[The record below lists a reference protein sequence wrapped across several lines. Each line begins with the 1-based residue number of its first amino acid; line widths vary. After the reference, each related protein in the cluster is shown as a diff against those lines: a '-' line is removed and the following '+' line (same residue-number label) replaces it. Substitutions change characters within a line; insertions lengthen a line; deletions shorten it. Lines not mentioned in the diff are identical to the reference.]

1 MNLLVILPL
10 FKDYGS
16 DPVVG
21 FIAIVGTIIV
31 YAIWFAIDSD
41 SASRSIERGTY
52 KPGEVGPNNAK
63 NRRRAKKRRDNQIAR
78 IRSITEPN
86 EDGQYLYIFQS
97 NGLYKVGISN
107 NPEYRSN
114 QLRKKLN
121 SPVGIVYIG
130 KVRFG
135 RTIDAETLV
144 HRDLAQYNV
153 PVNYN
158 DGTTS
163 PEWFG
168 CSIGKA
174 LSTCEK
180 YADMH

>member
-1 MNLLVILPL
+1 MNLLTTIPL
-10 FKDYGS
+10 DIGS

-21 FIAIVGTIIV
+21 FIAIIGTVVIYV
-31 YAIWFAIDSD
+31 IWFAIDPK
-41 SASRSIERGTY
+41 SAEKGMGNNKYNKSRIGMHTTRNR
-52 KPGEVGPNNAK
+52 KNAE
-63 NRRRAKKRRDNQIAR
+63 RRRNRQIANM
-78 IRSITEPN
+78 RSITAPN
-86 EDGQYLYIFQS
+86 ADGQYLYIFQA

-114 QLRKKLN
+114 QIRKKLN
-121 SPVGIVYIG
+121 SPVGMMYIG
-130 KVRFG
+130 KVRYG

-144 HRDLAQYNV
+144 HRDLSQHNV
-153 PVNYN
+153 PVDYN

-168 CSIGKA
+168 CSIGKV
-174 LSTCEK
+174 LSTCQK

>member
-1 MNLLVILPL
+1 MNLPVILAL

-21 FIAIVGTIIV
+21 FIAIIGTIIV

-52 KPGEVGPNNAK
+52 TPGEVGPNNAK

-107 NPEYRSN
+107 NP
-114 QLRKKLN
+114 
-121 SPVGIVYIG
+121 
-130 KVRFG
+130 
-135 RTIDAETLV
+135 
-144 HRDLAQYNV
+144 
-153 PVNYN
+153 
-158 DGTTS
+158 
-163 PEWFG
+163 
-168 CSIGKA
+168 
-174 LSTCEK
+174 
-180 YADMH
+180 